1 MRTLTLLPALL
12 MGSILSGCVHETTY
26 LSDGRQSREV
36 MFKPS
41 EAALTRMN
49 LGLAYLR
56 RGDSEQAKFN
66 LDRALA
72 QDPRNADV
80 HLARAWFYQSVSDFE
95 QAEHSYRQ
103 VLKLAPA
110 HGDGLNNYGVFLC
123 GRERFAEADAM
134 FRRAIVS
141 PGYVQVADSY
151 ENAAMCAIRHGKPEV
166 ALDYFRRA
174 LEYSPGRSKALLGV
188 AELLVEQEDEGGA
201 LEYLARYRDEHQPS
215 AQSLWLTVRTAE
227 AQGSVAQARLAG
239 AELVRLFPDSEQA
252 RRFLSN
258 DY

>member
-1 MRTLTLLPALL
+1 
-12 MGSILSGCVHETTY
+12 MGAILSGCVHETTY

-56 RGDSEQAKFN
+56 RGDAEQAKFN

-72 QDPRNADV
+72 QDPRSADV

-95 QAEHSYRQ
+95 QAENSYRQ
-103 VLKLAPA
+103 VMRLDPN

-123 GRERFAEADAM
+123 GRERFDEADAM

-141 PGYVQVADSY
+141 SGYVQVADSY
-151 ENAAMCAIRHGKPEV
+151 ENAAMCAIRHGKSEV

-174 LEYSPGRSKALLGV
+174 LEYSPNRSKALLGA
-188 AELLVEQEDEGGA
+188 AELLAEQGDDGGA
-201 LEYLARYRDEHQPS
+201 LEYLARYRDEHQPN